1 MKTVF
6 VSSTFR
12 DMQYER
18 DAIRE
23 ITSPLVNDEAR
34 KHGQEFDFCD
44 LRWGINTAELNTME
58 YSRAGCLSG
67 CDRPV

>member
-6 VSSTFR
+6 VSSTFK

-23 ITSPLVNDEAR
+23 ITAPVLNDEAR
-34 KHGQEFDFCD
+34 KHGDEFV
-44 LRWGINTAELNTME
+44 RNRYNEIRKN
-58 YSRAGCLSG
+58 
-67 CDRPV
+67 